1 MPFSKERTELIL
13 SRIRGKLD
21 SDSVNDW
28 ERSFL
33 QNMEGLFLRHGPRTS
48 LSKAQYSKLHKIL
61 KLERPKSD
69 DKSTA
74 VTPQQVGKPNS
85 PSAQRPAVSTVQRR
99 SRPRK
104 RTASPAQIVYA
115 PKRAIRRAQRK
126 LFFPIVFVVG
136 ALGLLSA
143 LFDGGASSVQTR
155 PVDSSTYAIVT
166 GSSVNQR
173 EGPSTR
179 NLVMGQLAEGTRV
192 RVLTDQDGWSQITS
206 PLGTG
211 WMSSN
216 YLAASGA
223 RVATPTNNNP
233 ISRTVSASEIRVIDG
248 DTVAIRGQQANVR
261 LVGFNAPEISSPACN
276 AERQRGLQATN
287 RLRTLLGEAESIQF
301 QRVACSC
308 RPGTEG
314 TRECNYG
321 RRCGVLSV
329 DGTDVGRIL
338 IGEGL
343 AVPYRCGATSCP
355 PRPGNWCR

>member
-28 ERSFL
+28 EQSFL
-33 QNMEGLFLRHGPRTS
+33 QNMEALFLRHGPKTN
-48 LSKAQYSKLHKIL
+48 LSKAQFSKLHKIL

-74 VTPQQVGKPNS
+74 ATPQQVGKPND
-85 PSAQRPAVSTVQRR
+85 PSAQMPAVRTVQQR

-104 RTASPAQIVYA
+104 RTESPAQIIYA

-126 LFFPIVFVVG
+126 LFFPVILVMG
-136 ALGLLSA
+136 ILGLLSA
-143 LFDGGASSVQTR
+143 LFDSGSSSVQTR
-155 PVDSSTYAIVT
+155 PADSSTYAIVT

-173 EGPSTR
+173 EGPSTNNR
-179 NLVMGQLAEGTRV
+179 VMGQLAEGARV
-192 RVLTDQDGWSQITS
+192 RVLTDQNGWSQITS

-216 YLAASGA
+216 YLAASGR
-223 RVATPTNNNP
+223 RVPAPTNNP
-233 ISRTVSASEIRVIDG
+233 SSRTVSASEVRVIDG

-261 LVGFNAPEISSPACN
+261 LVGFNAPETGSPACN
-276 AERQRGLQATN
+276 AELQRGRQATN
-287 RLRTLLGEAESIQF
+287 RLRILLQEAGSIQF
-301 QRVACSC
+301 QRVACAC

-314 TRECNYG
+314 TRDCNYG
-321 RRCGVLSV
+321 RQCGLLSV
-329 DGTDVGRIL
+329 DGMDVGRIL

>member
-28 ERSFL
+28 EQSFL
-33 QNMEGLFLRHGPRTS
+33 QNMEALFLRHGPKTS

-74 VTPQQVGKPNS
+74 VTPQQVGKPNA
-85 PSAQRPAVSTVQRR
+85 PSAQMPAVRTVQQR

-104 RTASPAQIVYA
+104 RTASPAQIIYA

-126 LFFPIVFVVG
+126 LFFPVILVMGV
-136 ALGLLSA
+136 LGLLSA
-143 LFDGGASSVQTR
+143 LFDSGSSSVQTR
-155 PVDSSTYAIVT
+155 PADSSTYAIVT

-173 EGPSTR
+173 EGPSTNNR
-179 NLVMGQLAEGTRV
+179 VMGQLAEGTRV
-192 RVLTDQDGWSQITS
+192 RVLTDQNGWSQITS

-216 YLAASGA
+216 YLAASGG
-223 RVATPTNNNP
+223 RVPAPTNNP
-233 ISRTVSASEIRVIDG
+233 SSRTVSASEVRVIDG

-261 LVGFNAPEISSPACN
+261 LVGFNAPETGSPACN
-276 AERQRGLQATN
+276 AELQRGLQATN
-287 RLRTLLGEAESIQF
+287 RLKILLREAGSIQF

-321 RRCGVLSV
+321 RQCGLLSV
-329 DGTDVGRIL
+329 DGRDVGRIL

-355 PRPGNWCR
+355 PRPGNWCQ

>member
-21 SDSVNDW
+21 SDSVNAW

-33 QNMEGLFLRHGPRTS
+33 QNMEALFLRHGPKTS

-69 DKSTA
+69 DKSIA
-74 VTPQQVGKPNS
+74 VSPQQVGKPNPS
-85 PSAQRPAVSTVQRR
+85 SAQRPSVRTVEQR
-99 SRPRK
+99 SQPRK
-104 RTASPAQIVYA
+104 RTTSPAQIIYA

-126 LFFPIVFVVG
+126 LFFPIVLVMG
-136 ALGLLSA
+136 ILGLLSA
-143 LFDGGASSVQTR
+143 LFDGGSSSVQTR
-155 PVDSSTYAIVT
+155 SADSSTYAIVT

-173 EGPSTR
+173 EGPSTNNR
-179 NLVMGQLAEGTRV
+179 VMGQLAEGTRV
-192 RVLTDQDGWSQITS
+192 RVLTDQNGWSQITS

-211 WMSSN
+211 WMSSS
-216 YLAASGA
+216 YLAASGV
-223 RVATPTNNNP
+223 RVSAPTNNP
-233 ISRTVSASEIRVIDG
+233 SSRTVSASEVRVIDG
-248 DTVAIRGQQANVR
+248 DTVAIRGQRANVR
-261 LVGFNAPEISSPACN
+261 LVGFNAPETGSPACN
-276 AERQRGLQATN
+276 AELQRGQQATN
-287 RLRTLLGEAESIQF
+287 RLRILLREAGSIQF

-321 RRCGVLSV
+321 RQCGVLSL
-329 DGTDVGRIL
+329 DGRDVGRIL

-355 PRPGNWCR
+355 PRPGIWCQ

>member
-1 MPFSKERTELIL
+1 MPFSKERRELIL

-33 QNMEGLFLRHGPRTS
+33 QNMEALFLRHGPKTS

-61 KLERPKSD
+61 KLERQKGD
-69 DKSTA
+69 DKSPA
-74 VTPQQVGKPNS
+74 VTPQQVGKPNAS
-85 PSAQRPAVSTVQRR
+85 SAQRPAVRTVQQR
-99 SRPRK
+99 SRPRR
-104 RTASPAQIVYA
+104 RTASPAQIIYA

-126 LFFPIVFVVG
+126 LFFPIVFVMG
-136 ALGLLSA
+136 ILGLLSA
-143 LFDGGASSVQTR
+143 LFDGGSSSVQTR
-155 PVDSSTYAIVT
+155 PADSSTYAIVT
-166 GSSVNQR
+166 GSSVNLR
-173 EGPSTR
+173 EGPST
-179 NLVMGQLAEGTRV
+179 NNPVMGQLTEGTRV
-192 RVLTDQDGWSQITS
+192 RVLSVQNGWSQIAS

-211 WMSSN
+211 WMSSS
-216 YLAASGA
+216 YLAASGGS
-223 RVATPTNNNP
+223 VPTPTNNPN
-233 ISRTVSASEIRVIDG
+233 SRTVSASEVRVIDG

-261 LVGFNAPEISSPACN
+261 LVGFNAPETGSPACN
-276 AERQRGLQATN
+276 AELQRGQQATN
-287 RLRTLLGEAESIQF
+287 RLRILLREAESIHF

-321 RRCGVLSV
+321 RQCGVLSV
-329 DGTDVGRIL
+329 DGRDVGRIL

>member
-21 SDSVNDW
+21 SNSVNDW

-33 QNMEGLFLRHGPRTS
+33 QSMEALFLRHGPKTS

-69 DKSTA
+69 DKSIA
-74 VTPQQVGKPNS
+74 VTPQQVGKQNPS
-85 PSAQRPAVSTVQRR
+85 SAQRPAARTVQQR

-104 RTASPAQIVYA
+104 RTASPAQIIYA

-126 LFFPIVFVVG
+126 LFFPIVLVMG
-136 ALGLLSA
+136 ILGLLSA
-143 LFDGGASSVQTR
+143 LFDGGSSSVQTR
-155 PVDSSTYAIVT
+155 PADSSTYAIVT

-173 EGPSTR
+173 EGPSTDNR
-179 NLVMGQLAEGTRV
+179 VMGQLAEGTRV
-192 RVLTDQDGWSQITS
+192 RVLTDQNGWSQITS

-216 YLAASGA
+216 YLTSSRGS
-223 RVATPTNNNP
+223 VPTPTNNNP
-233 ISRTVSASEIRVIDG
+233 SSRTVRASEVRVIDG

-261 LVGFNAPEISSPACN
+261 LVGFNAPETGSPACN
-276 AERQRGLQATN
+276 AELQRGQQATN
-287 RLRTLLGEAESIQF
+287 RLRILLREAESIHF

-321 RRCGVLSV
+321 RQCGVLSV
-329 DGTDVGRIL
+329 DGRDVGRIL

>member
-21 SDSVNDW
+21 SNSVNDW

-33 QNMEGLFLRHGPRTS
+33 QSMEALFLRHGPKTS
-48 LSKAQYSKLHKIL
+48 LSKTQYSKLHKIL

-69 DKSTA
+69 DKSVD
-74 VTPQQVGKPNS
+74 VTPQQVGKQNPS
-85 PSAQRPAVSTVQRR
+85 SAQWPAARTVQQG

-104 RTASPAQIVYA
+104 RTASPAQIIYA
-115 PKRAIRRAQRK
+115 PKRAIRRTQRK
-126 LFFPIVFVVG
+126 LFVPIVLVMG
-136 ALGLLSA
+136 ILGLLSA
-143 LFDGGASSVQTR
+143 LFDGGSSSVQTR
-155 PVDSSTYAIVT
+155 PADSSTYAIVT

-173 EGPSTR
+173 EGPSTDNR
-179 NLVMGQLAEGTRV
+179 VMGQLAEGTRV
-192 RVLTDQDGWSQITS
+192 RVLTDQNGWSQITS

-216 YLAASGA
+216 YLTPSRGS
-223 RVATPTNNNP
+223 VPTPTNNNP
-233 ISRTVSASEIRVIDG
+233 SSRTVSASEVRVIDG

-261 LVGFNAPEISSPACN
+261 LVGFNAPETGSPACN
-276 AERQRGLQATN
+276 AELQRGQQATN
-287 RLRTLLGEAESIQF
+287 RLRILLREAESIHF

-321 RRCGVLSV
+321 RQCGVLSV
-329 DGTDVGRIL
+329 DGRDVGRIL